1 MGCESILQ
9 GRVLLIDDEPDV
21 CRDYTK
27 LLRRAGFEVEAESD
41 SQKALERLL
50 PPGRFDVVLSDV
62 SMPSIGGIE
71 LLRAV
76 RERDLDLP
84 VVLMSGAPELEA
96 AIKAVEYGAFRF
108 LTKPVAYDV
117 LADTMQRA
125 VHVHRLATLRRE
137 VAETSEDGGMQLGDR
152 ASLDARFAKS
162 MGQLWMAFQPI
173 VTWRER
179 TVLGYEA
186 LVRSEEPSL
195 ATPAALLDAAERVGR
210 HHELGRSVRAAVA
223 RAAAD
228 APPESLLFININATE
243 LNDNELISDTAP
255 LTHLAPRVVLEVTER
270 SALDQVVGLATRL
283 SRLRERGFRIAID
296 DLGAG
301 YAGLSSFSRLEPE
314 FVKLDMSLIRDVHLS
329 SRKRSLVRGI
339 AQVSARDLGIQVI
352 CEGIECSEER
362 DVLALDGLDL
372 FQGYLFAQ
380 PAPGFSRP
388 IW

>member
-1 MGCESILQ
+1 MGSEPNRE
-9 GRVLLIDDEPDV
+9 GRVLIIDDEPDV

-27 LLRRAGFEVEAESD
+27 LLRRAGFEVEAESE

-50 PPGRFDVVLSDV
+50 PPGSFDVVLSDV
-62 SMPSIGGIE
+62 SMPSMSGIE

-76 RERDLDLP
+76 RARDLDLP

-117 LADTMQRA
+117 LVDAMKRA

-137 VAETSEDGGMQLGDR
+137 VAETSDQGGMQLGDR
-152 ASLDARFAKS
+152 ASLDARFAKAV
-162 MGQLWMAFQPI
+162 GELWVAFQPI

-179 TVLGYEA
+179 TVVGYEA

-195 ATPAALLDAAERVGR
+195 ATPAALLDAADRVGR
-210 HHELGRSVRAAVA
+210 HHELGRSIRAAVA
-223 RAAAD
+223 RSAASALPD
-228 APPESLLFININATE
+228 SLLFININASE
-243 LNDNELISDTAP
+243 LNDNELLSDASP
-255 LTHLAPRVVLEVTER
+255 LTPLAPRVVLEVTER
-270 SALDQVVGLATRL
+270 SALDQVAGLATRL
-283 SRLRERGFRIAID
+283 ARLRERGFRIAID

-301 YAGLSSFSRLEPE
+301 YAGLSSFARLEPE
-314 FVKLDMSLIRDVHLS
+314 FVKLDMSLIRGVHLS

-339 AQVSARDLGIQVI
+339 AQVCARDLGIQVI

-362 DVLALDGLDL
+362 DVLAIDGLDL
-372 FQGYLFAQ
+372 FQGYLFAK
-380 PAPGFSRP
+380 PAKGFSRP